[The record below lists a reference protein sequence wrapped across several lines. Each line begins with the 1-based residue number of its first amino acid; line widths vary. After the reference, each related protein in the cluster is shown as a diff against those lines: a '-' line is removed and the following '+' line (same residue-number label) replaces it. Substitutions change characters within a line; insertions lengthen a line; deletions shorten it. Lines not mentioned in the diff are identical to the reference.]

1 MFGYDWPRF
10 HAAVNDLPAALLL
23 VTVLFDLGAWL
34 TKRDSLKSAAVWTLW
49 AGVIGGWV
57 AVLAGLQA
65 AEAIEHGEAIHELME
80 QHERRAL
87 VTMGMFTVVLLW
99 KLYRR
104 SNMPRV
110 EELVLRGLSVL
121 GVIGL
126 LYTSA
131 AGGKLMFEHA
141 AGIPNAII
149 WTEMQNR
156 EAGHQH
162 EAGEAG
168 EAEEHADSAKAARHT
183 HAPGTPPHKH

>member
-34 TKRDSLKSAAVWTLW
+34 TKRDSLTSAAVWTLW

-168 EAEEHADSAKAARHT
+168 EGEEHADSARAARHT